1 MNETHRETQPSGTD
15 RILVVLGVPR
25 DDALPVDVQG
35 VGLRRRAIELMQ
47 EIATINE
54 NTVRYKGASED
65 CTVAFG
71 EQVVSTWQMNL
82 IAARFIA
89 DGKAERGIVGPIVHQ
104 DGITRAY
111 STASVVRNEF
121 A

>member
-1 MNETHRETQPSGTD
+1 MSAPQTSGTD
-15 RILVVLGVPR
+15 RIEVVLGVPR
-25 DDALPVDVQG
+25 DDALPLDVQA

-65 CTVAFG
+65 CVVSFG
-71 EQVVSTWQMNL
+71 DQVVSTWQMNL
-82 IAARFIA
+82 IASRFIA
-89 DGKAERGIVGPIVHQ
+89 DGKAEKGVVGPVVHK
-104 DGITRAY
+104 DGVTRVY
-111 STASVVRNEF
+111 SSTSVVRNEF

>member
-1 MNETHRETQPSGTD
+1 MKGTSRDPSGTD

-47 EIATINE
+47 EIAAINE
-54 NTVRYKGASED
+54 NTVRFKGATED
-65 CTVAFG
+65 CTVTFG

-82 IAARFIA
+82 IAVRFTA
-89 DGKAERGIVGPIVHQ
+89 DGKAEKGVVGPVVHM
-104 DGITRAY
+104 DDVTRVY
-111 STASVVRNEF
+111 SSASVVRNEF